1 MAIGVVVGG
10 VGVAFLVG
18 AGALVIFYAGA
29 LNTTLSPDE
38 PEEPSERVPGGSD
51 LHLEGPGDKSTPPT
65 YLEKGLLLFEL
76 VHNPSEGGR
85 THYADFSDYNFIVVI
100 QDSEGQNVPGGHI
113 WKVGD
118 YEGAQSVTIP
128 EGGYYTVQAT
138 GQSPWWLD
146 ATLYPTR

>member
-18 AGALVIFYAGA
+18 AAALVIFNAPA
-29 LNTTLSPDE
+29 LKMTLSPDE
-38 PEEPSERVPGGSD
+38 PIEPPERAPGGSD
-51 LHLEGPGDKSTPPT
+51 LHLEGPGDKVTSPT

-76 VHNPSEGGR
+76 VHSPSEGGR
-85 THYADFSDYNFIVVI
+85 TNYAGFSDYNFVVVV
-100 QDSEGQNVPGGHI
+100 QDSEGQNVPVGHI
-113 WKVGD
+113 WQVGD

-128 EGGYYTVQAT
+128 ESGYYTVQVT